1 MAASKK
7 TSTSVSTTAVAEKT
21 VPTVAVKKVTV
32 DNCKVI
38 SVTSPS
44 TIDRIA
50 KDKSLNP
57 QEVFVRCTFE
67 YKGNQFTA
75 SNKLRFLT
83 KAGYLELL
91 EAKEK
96 QTPMKFVIDIEKE
109 FFYIEH
115 DVAVDTL
122 FETPIE
128 SKNERASLTTLLN
141 A

>member
-7 TSTSVSTTAVAEKT
+7 TSTSVNATTVAEKT
-21 VPTVAVKKVTV
+21 VSTVAVKKVTV

-122 FETPIE
+122 FETPVE
-128 SKNERASLTTLLN
+128 SKNERASLTALLN